1 MEQKNWLEE
10 TAKQVL
16 AAQVLE
22 TNHFTQKYGL
32 ALGKEDA
39 ALLAQERADM
49 LRAQRRVEFGPG
61 ILPKIIYAF
70 CDSSYIYQ
78 DNYRESLARLQEIFF
93 QYKNEMMDELSDDEL
108 LAFMREQ
115 FDQVCCGDFGYLE
128 GTCLEIFAQ
137 AVRAGYSGYEET
149 EGKGEF
155 GKMDIVKGWDRELY
169 LEALFDLF

>member
-137 AVRAGYSGYEET
+137 AGVQGIPDMKRRRGRESL
-149 EGKGEF
+149 GK
-155 GKMDIVKGWDRELY
+155 
-169 LEALFDLF
+169 